1 VHGTTTVIARLGG
14 DQYAFFRGTTSLG
27 LPPPGAPAEKAAT
40 GADPAQQKEEYG
52 QQGDYFRN
60 VFEMNKNLQQERQ
73 QNWKKEVEKS
83 RKGVQINKSQ

>member
-27 LPPPGAPAEKAAT
+27 LPPPGAPVEKAAAEAEQT
-40 GADPAQQKEEYG
+40 LQQGEGG
-52 QQGDYFRN
+52 QQGDYLRN
-60 VFEMNKNLQQERQ
+60 VFEMNRGLQQERQ

-83 RKGVQINKSQ
+83 RKGVQINKGQ